1 MKKTNKTEP
10 ETPVAEITIK
20 FFKSDEDGNIKT
32 DIQANKMG
40 ILAFNQLKLVAD
52 WYIENE
58 FTDEERQK
66 LADFKKEVEGTAN
79 QPK

>member
-32 DIQANKMG
+32 DIQADKMG

-66 LADFKKEVEGTAN
+66 LADFKKEVEETAK